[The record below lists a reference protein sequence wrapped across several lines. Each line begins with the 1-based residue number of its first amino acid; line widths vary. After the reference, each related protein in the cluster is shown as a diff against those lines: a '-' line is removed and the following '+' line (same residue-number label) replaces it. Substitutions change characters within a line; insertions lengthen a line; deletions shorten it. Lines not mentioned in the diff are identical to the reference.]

1 MLLNSKLFLDR
12 ELAISIILSSFIIGI
27 GFVLKWAASMNLN
40 LQNNRNYYNK
50 LLGVYQYW

>member
-27 GFVLKWAASMNLN
+27 GLVLKWGGK
-40 LQNNRNYYNK
+40 YEFK
-50 LLGVYQYW
+50 LTKQIEIIIINC